1 MRRNTS
7 RSNDP
12 YSSDSYYSDDDRDQT
27 RPLPR
32 TGRNGYDSSD
42 YDRGYESNRR
52 RSDARRRSAPRPQP
66 SRRSAPPPRRPK
78 KKHHIVAIVVII
90 LLALIAGTLLF
101 VNHLFNS
108 YNYDNTNESALALE
122 NNSVNI
128 ALFGVDTREGNAESG
143 TRSDA
148 IMVMN
153 VNGDTGKIK
162 MVSLM
167 RDSYVNIPGYG
178 MTKLAHAYSYG
189 GPQLAMDVLNQDFD
203 LNISEYISVDF
214 GEMANIIDS
223 VGGVKIN
230 VTKAER
236 KETNKF
242 IKEYCKANGL
252 SYKKNK
258 IKKSGT
264 QKLNGV
270 QAMTYGRIR
279 KGNTGGDWSRTERQ
293 SAVLNQV
300 FAKATSGNPITLVRF
315 LNGLMPNI
323 TTSMSKQDFMLL
335 AKTAVSKGKPAMEHT
350 RLPLDGEWSYST
362 TADGMSVITFSDE
375 ILAQHLKEYFY
386 QDITPTVLSSDST
399 TDSSSSDA
407 SYQ

>member
-7 RSNDP
+7 QFHEPYRSR
-12 YSSDSYYSDDDRDQT
+12 SYEEDWDAT

-32 TGRNGYDSSD
+32 TGQGYEPSD
-42 YDRGYESNRR
+42 GSRYDRRYNNRRSDPRR
-52 RSDARRRSAPRPQP
+52 RSPQRTSRQQRPTQP
-66 SRRSAPPPRRPK
+66 SRRQSPPTRHPK
-78 KKHHIVAIVVII
+78 KKRRILPILVVL
-90 LLALIAGTLLF
+90 LLALIAGTVLF
-101 VNHLFNS
+101 VNHLFSS
-108 YNYDNTNESALALE
+108 YNYDNTNESALTLDSR
-122 NNSVNI
+122 SVNI

-148 IMVMN
+148 IMIMN
-153 VNGDTGKIK
+153 VNGNTGKIK

-203 LNISEYISVDF
+203 LNISEYIAVDF

-252 SYKKNK
+252 KYKKNK
-258 IKKSGT
+258 IRKSGM

-293 SAVLNQV
+293 STVLNQV

-323 TTSMSKQDFMLL
+323 TTSLSKDDFMLL
-335 AKTAVSKGKPAMEHT
+335 AKTAVRKGKPKMEHT
-350 RLPLDGEWSYST
+350 RLPLDGEWRYGT

-375 ILAQHLKEYFY
+375 VLAQHLKEYFY
-386 QDITPTVLSSDST
+386 DDITPSTASSE
-399 TDSSSSDA
+399 DSSSS
-407 SYQ
+407 SQ

>member
-12 YSSDSYYSDDDRDQT
+12 YYSDRYSSNEDLDQT

-32 TGRNGYDSSD
+32 AGRNGYGSSD
-42 YDRGYESNRR
+42 YERSYEPNRR
-52 RSDARRRSAPRPQP
+52 AADPRRRAPQRTQRPTQTR
-66 SRRSAPPPRRPK
+66 RRSAPPPPQQPK
-78 KKHHIVAIVVII
+78 KKRHIAAIIVIV
-90 LLALIAGTLLF
+90 LLALLAGTLLF

-108 YNYDNTNESALALE
+108 YNYDSTNESALTLD

-153 VNGDTGKIK
+153 VNGNTGKIK

-223 VGGVKIN
+223 VGGVTIN

-252 SYKKNK
+252 KYKKNK
-258 IKKSGT
+258 IKKSGE

-293 SAVLNQV
+293 STILNQV

-323 TTSMSKQDFMLL
+323 TTSLSKDDFMLL
-335 AKTAVSKGKPAMEHT
+335 AKTAASKGKPAMEHT
-350 RLPLDGEWSYST
+350 RLPLDGEWNYGT

-386 QDITPTVLSSDST
+386 NDITPSAVSSESSDSAV
-399 TDSSSSDA
+399 D
-407 SYQ
+407 